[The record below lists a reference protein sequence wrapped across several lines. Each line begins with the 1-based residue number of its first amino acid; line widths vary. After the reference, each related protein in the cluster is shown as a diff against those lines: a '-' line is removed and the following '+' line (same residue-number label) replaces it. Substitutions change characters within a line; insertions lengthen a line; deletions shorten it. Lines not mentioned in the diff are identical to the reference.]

1 MFTRKLLSVS
11 ILAALVPCTARAQ
24 AAPATADG
32 APRLDEVTV
41 TADPLARPGDELFQP
56 VEVLAGSE
64 LDEARASTIGAT
76 VEKLPG
82 VQSSYFGPGVGRP
95 IVRGLD
101 GARVQVLSGGLSS
114 LDVSTVSVDH
124 AVSVDPFLA
133 DQVEILKGPA
143 TLLYGSGAIGGVVN
157 VVDGRIPT
165 QPVDGLSGRAELRAT
180 GVDDG
185 LGGMARVD
193 AGNGQFAVHA
203 DYARR
208 TGDAYDAPG
217 GGSIENTQSDTT
229 SGAFGASITGE
240 RGHAGIAV
248 SAYDNRYG
256 IPPEVEEEA
265 GSPSLRGGRL
275 AKDGEEEGPVELR
288 MDQQRVDF
296 DAALR
301 DPLPGFES
309 IGARIGRNDYEHE
322 EVLLDSG
329 EVGTRFL
336 SDATEGR
343 VEAVHAPLGAWR
355 GAIGLQSSRRDFEA
369 IGDEAFV
376 PASETSDLGLFLVER
391 ATFGAFGVELG
402 ARFDQQ
408 DVDVDAGP
416 TLEHDA
422 TSLSFAAKWDFADG
436 WHVTANLDR
445 AERAPTAEEL
455 LSDGPH
461 EATGSFEVGDPTLDV
476 ESANQVELGVHYHGD
491 RVRAE
496 FAAYD
501 NRFDDFIFLADMDL
515 EEDGLPVRLW
525 TQADA
530 RFRGFEAEVAAT
542 LADAAWGRLD
552 ASAFADRVSGSLR
565 DGGNLPR
572 IAPARFGVALDWTY
586 DALRAGMTATR
597 YAEQDRT
604 AALETATPGYT
615 LLDAQVSWAFDL
627 GDTDCELFVAG
638 RNLTDR
644 EARVHTSLL
653 KDRAPLP
660 GRGLALGFRTRF

>member
-11 ILAALVPCTARAQ
+11 ILAALVPCGVRAQ
-24 AAPATADG
+24 AAPADADG
-32 APRLDEVTV
+32 TPQLDEVTV
-41 TADPLARPGDELFQP
+41 TADPLAQPGDELFQP

-64 LDEARASTIGAT
+64 LDEARQSTVGAT

-95 IVRGLD
+95 IIRGLD
-101 GARVQVLSGGLSS
+101 GARVQVLGDGLSS

-124 AVSVDPFLA
+124 AVSVDPYLA
-133 DQVEILKGPA
+133 DQIEILKGPA

-157 VVDGRIPT
+157 VVDGRIPK
-165 QPVDGLSGRAELRAT
+165 QPVEGFSGRAELRAT

-185 LGGMARVD
+185 QGGVARVD
-193 AGNGQFAVHA
+193 AGNGRFALHA

-208 TGDAYDAPG
+208 SGEDYDAPG
-217 GGSIENTQSDTT
+217 RGSIENTQSDTT
-229 SGAFGASITGE
+229 SRAFGAAITGE
-240 RGHAGIAV
+240 RGHVGMAV
-248 SAYDNRYG
+248 SAYDNAYG
-256 IPPEVEEEA
+256 IPPEAEEEDTDLA
-265 GSPSLRGGRL
+265 LVGRGSGKGGE
-275 AKDGEEEGPVELR
+275 GEGPVELR

-296 DAALR
+296 DAMLR
-301 DPLPGFES
+301 DPLPGLES
-309 IGARIGRNDYEHE
+309 LGARIGRNDYEHE
-322 EVLLDSG
+322 EVLLESG

-336 SDATEGR
+336 NDAVEGR
-343 VEAVHAPLGAWR
+343 IEAVHAPLGAWR
-355 GAIGLQSSRRDFEA
+355 GAIGLQSSRREFEA

-376 PASETSDLGLFLVER
+376 PASETSDLGVFLVER

-402 ARFDQQ
+402 ARLDRQDI
-408 DVDVDAGP
+408 DVDVGP

-422 TSLSFAAKWDFADG
+422 TSLSVATKWDFAEG
-436 WHVTANLDR
+436 WHLAANLDR
-445 AERAPTAEEL
+445 AERAPSAEEL

-461 EATGSFEVGDPTLDV
+461 EATGSFEIGDPTLDV
-476 ESANQVELGVHYHGD
+476 EASSQIEVGIHFHGD

-496 FAAYD
+496 LAAYD
-501 NRFDDFIFLADMDL
+501 NRFDDFIFLADTDL

-530 RFRGFEAEVAAT
+530 RFRGFEAEVEAT
-542 LADAAWGRLD
+542 VADTAWGRLD
-552 ASAFADRVSGSLR
+552 ASAFGDRVSGSLR

-572 IAPARFGVALDWTY
+572 IAPARFGISLDWTY
-586 DALRAGMTATR
+586 DAVRASASATR
-597 YAEQDRT
+597 YADQDRT
-604 AALETATPGYT
+604 AALESATPGYT
-615 LLDAQVSWAFDL
+615 LVDAQVSWAFDL
-627 GDTDCELFVAG
+627 GDADGELFLAG

-660 GRGLALGFRTRF
+660 GRGFVLGFRSRF